1 MVYKTFTVRIDPDL
15 LDQLHVVAEYEGR
28 SANKQIVALIRRC
41 VEQFETKHG
50 KIELSAQT
58 KS

>member
-50 KIELSAQT
+50 KIELPAQS

>member
-15 LDQLHVVAEYEGR
+15 FDQLHVVAEYEGR

-50 KIELSAQT
+50 KIELPAQT

>member
-41 VEQFETKHG
+41 VEQFETKYG
-50 KIELSAQT
+50 KIELPAQT

>member
-50 KIELSAQT
+50 KIELPAQT